1 MAPCWRSRDAS
12 VAAQGGPAQAARQRL
27 HADFAI
33 MMVQRQVAP
42 ELLDSLAVDDP
53 LAVGSRAD
61 LRRINRLMG
70 AASLLVRALDPL
82 LRESTG
88 PARVVELGAGDGS
101 LLLRVA
107 QRRAKDWPQVH
118 LGLLDLHPVVSD
130 DTLQRYRRS
139 GWECEVLHADVFDWL
154 ARDAMPSTSRRPDA
168 ADAPI
173 IIANLFLHHFEGER
187 LAALVAGIAGRARAV
202 VCIEPRRSPGALVGS
217 HLLGAIGCNRV
228 TRHDAVVSVRA
239 GFRGSELTALWTQDD
254 RWQLD
259 EGDAGLFSHRFVA
272 VRAEPRSKAASA

>member
-1 MAPCWRSRDAS
+1 VTPRE
-12 VAAQGGPAQAARQRL
+12 V
-27 HADFAI
+27 
-33 MMVQRQVAP
+33 VP

-53 LAVGSRAD
+53 LAIGSRAD
-61 LRRINRLMG
+61 LRRINRIMG
-70 AASLLVRALDPL
+70 AQSLLIRALDPL
-82 LRESTG
+82 LRESSA
-88 PARVVELGAGDGS
+88 PVELVELGAGDGS

-107 QRRAKDWPQVH
+107 QRRANDWPQVR
-118 LGLLDLHPVVSD
+118 LGLLDLQPVVSD
-130 DTLQRYRRS
+130 DTLQRYRRV
-139 GWECEVLHADVFDWL
+139 GWQCEVLSVDVFDWL
-154 ARDAMPSTSRRPDA
+154 ARDAMPSTSQGPDA
-168 ADAPI
+168 AGAPI

-187 LAALVAGIAGRARAV
+187 LAALLAGIAERARAV

-239 GFRGSELTALWTQDD
+239 GFRDSELTALWPQDD
-254 RWQLD
+254 RWRLD

>member
-1 MAPCWRSRDAS
+1 MMA
-12 VAAQGGPAQAARQRL
+12 QRL
-27 HADFAI
+27 
-33 MMVQRQVAP
+33 VVP
-42 ELLDSLAVDDP
+42 ELLDSLPVDDP
-53 LAVGSRAD
+53 LAIGSRAD
-61 LRRINRLMG
+61 LRRINRIMG
-70 AASLLVRALDPL
+70 AESLLIRALDPL
-82 LRESTG
+82 LREGSG
-88 PARVVELGAGDGS
+88 PVRMVELGAGDGS

-107 QRRAKDWPQVH
+107 QRRANDWPQVG
-118 LGLLDLHPVVSD
+118 LELLDLHPVVSD
-130 DTLQRYRRS
+130 DTLQLYRRA

-154 ARDAMPSTSRRPDA
+154 ARDAMPSTSQRPDAADA

-187 LAALVAGIAGRARAV
+187 LAAIVAGMAACARAV

-239 GFRGSELTALWTQDD
+239 GFRGSELSALWPQDD
-254 RWQLD
+254 RWRLD

-272 VRAEPRSKAASA
+272 VRAEPRSKGASA